1 MIYNNV
7 ILETFESKSD
17 FNEIKKRLQDDL
29 DSEYGKVFLK
39 LDVVDFRYNRISFS
53 FELDSDFLFE
63 KIYEKLKNVLGE
75 SYISLTECGAYIKT
89 LLDSDSIDSA
99 TSQINDIFEY
109 ENNRISDSGF
119 SINYDLNTTSYES
132 GIKLEI
138 DATLIEPKSRE
149 FAYEFL
155 CKG

>member
-7 ILETFESKSD
+7 TLDTFESESD
-17 FNEIKKRLQDDL
+17 FNEIKKRLRDDL
-29 DSEYGKVFLK
+29 DSKYGKVFLK
-39 LDVVDFRYNRISFS
+39 LDVIDFRYKRISFS

-63 KIYEKLKNVLGE
+63 KIYEKLKNALGFLHINLCE
-75 SYISLTECGAYIKT
+75 NGAYIRT
-89 LLDSDSIDSA
+89 LVDSDSIDSA
-99 TSQINDIFEY
+99 ISQINDIFEY

-119 SINYDLNTTSYES
+119 AINYDLNTTNYES

-138 DATLIEPKSRE
+138 DATLIEPRSRA

>member
-7 ILETFESKSD
+7 TLDTFESESD
-17 FNEIKKRLQDDL
+17 FKKIKENLEKDL
-29 DSEYGKVFLK
+29 GSKYGKVFLK
-39 LDVVDFRYNRISFS
+39 LDVIDFRYKRISFS
-53 FELDSDFLFE
+53 FELASDFLFE

-99 TSQINDIFEY
+99 ILQVQDIFEV

-119 SINYDLNTTSYES
+119 VINYDLNTTNYES

-138 DATLIEPKSRE
+138 DATLIEPKSRA
-149 FAYEFL
+149 FAYEL
-155 CKG
+155 LTKG